1 MEIVQILAQI
11 NRWWFSG
18 KVDKNFVYPALR
30 SEFKKI
36 IDSIDQEGILSI
48 IGPRRSGKSV
58 LLLNVID
65 HLLKQGI
72 QKERILFFSG
82 DDPALFN
89 GKINLGDIFEK
100 YANDVLHENLNDLS
114 KKIFILILLKSQCRQ
129 Q

>member
-1 MEIVQILAQI
+1 M
-11 NRWWFSG
+11 
-18 KVDKNFVYPALR
+18 
-30 SEFKKI
+30 
-36 IDSIDQEGILSI
+36 DQEGILSI

-114 KKIFILILLKSQCRQ
+114 KKIFILILLKS
-129 Q
+129 